1 MKRWLFLVFCLLS
14 ILKHNAQ
21 EERLSIAISY
31 PITVDNNFIGSNF
44 NGIVDIGG
52 KYRFAEVGVFNIAA
66 GLNIG
71 LLTNPANNDFGV
83 DFTVNAFVFQ
93 PKGILELSI
102 PALSGFRP
110 FIGLGV
116 SVFTFTSQQSLSDF
130 EIAGIGETQT
140 GFTISPGISY
150 DFWGRIFVQLQYDF
164 TSLSPDD
171 DVPDIPFNSRV
182 SLLKVGVG
190 YRFR

>member
-1 MKRWLFLVFCLLS
+1 MKPWLFLVFCLLS
-14 ILKHNAQ
+14 ILKNNAQ

-44 NGIVDIGG
+44 NGIVDVGG
-52 KYRFAEVGVFNIAA
+52 KYRFAEAGVFNIAG

-93 PKGILELSI
+93 PKCIIELRV
-102 PALSGFRP
+102 PALSNFRP

-116 SVFTFTSQQSLSDF
+116 SVFTFASQQSLSAF
-130 EIAGIGETQT
+130 EIAGIAETQT

-150 DFWGRIFVQLQYDF
+150 DIWGRIFVQLQYDF

-182 SLLKVGVG
+182 SLLKAGVG
-190 YRFR
+190 YRF